1 VTGDA
6 QADFRITN
14 PVQLFYP
21 VNHTE
26 FEAHKSAYI
35 RKEGPGTVSME
46 AEFSQYLPSVIAG
59 GTWKFA
65 HKKSASES
73 TDFKLDG
80 GNLEVADGIALT
92 MGEVIP
98 SVASTITLGE
108 GASLSIKAPTADW
121 PEDGSVN
128 FVVSDIASRSSIRF
142 GESASL
148 SAAHLGAIRVNGKI
162 AAQNSAG
169 YLRPVAFRVIVR

>member
-1 VTGDA
+1 
-6 QADFRITN
+6 
-14 PVQLFYP
+14 
-21 VNHTE
+21 
-26 FEAHKSAYI
+26 
-35 RKEGPGTVSME
+35 
-46 AEFSQYLPSVIAG
+46 
-59 GTWKFA
+59 
-65 HKKSASES
+65 
-73 TDFKLDG
+73 LDG